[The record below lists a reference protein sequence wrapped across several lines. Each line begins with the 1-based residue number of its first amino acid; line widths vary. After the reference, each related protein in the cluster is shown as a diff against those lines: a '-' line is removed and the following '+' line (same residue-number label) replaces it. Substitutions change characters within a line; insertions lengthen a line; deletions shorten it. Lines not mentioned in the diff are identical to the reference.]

1 MSEISFYKQTQ
12 DYRTLNKTL
21 ENPLVKQVNIRTD
34 IDIYNPTLYLQD
46 FDIAYNYFVWDNR
59 YYFIQSA
66 YYTSKQIWRLQCHID
81 VLMTYKADI
90 LASSAI
96 LTSSN
101 NNPNGN
107 YMQGANIP
115 MTGKPSF
122 NIAAFPNNPLQ
133 LNNNN
138 YVLTAMGGKYE

>member
-66 YYTSKQIWRLQCHID
+66 YYTARQVWRLQCAID
-81 VLMTYKADI
+81 VLMTYNSQI
-90 LASSAI
+90 LNSQGVVIQSSMHNDLLNSYVPQYAYTNQIVYDFSINPISNHSNTVYAI
-96 LTSSN
+96 IG
-101 NNPNGN
+101 GN
-107 YMQGANIP
+107 
-115 MTGKPSF
+115 
-122 NIAAFPNNPLQ
+122 
-133 LNNNN
+133 
-138 YVLTAMGGKYE
+138 

>member
-66 YYTSKQIWRLQCHID
+66 YYTARQVWRLQCHID
-81 VLMTYKADI
+81 VLMTYKSDI
-90 LASSAI
+90 LASNATLVASQH
-96 LTSSN
+96 
-101 NNPNGN
+101 NPLGD
-107 YMQGANIP
+107 YMQGTSIP
-115 MTGKPSF
+115 VTSKPSIRVTTF
-122 NIAAFPNNPLQ
+122 TSTVFTLDSD
-133 LNNNN
+133 N
-138 YVLTAMGGKYE
+138 YVLTATGGKAT